1 MNQIS
6 PELVAPVL
14 ASPGVLTPAAPEVDV
29 DDALVEPGTDQWGKG
44 HTRQYTVRYF
54 IKVLRFLLH

>member
-6 PELVAPVL
+6 PELVAPVPS
-14 ASPGVLTPAAPEVDV
+14 SPGVLTPAAPEVDV

-44 HTRQYTVRYF
+44 HTRQYTV
-54 IKVLRFLLH
+54 K